1 MWPKNVIIQWLY
13 NFISTQGAIEHE
25 SGEYRPFNNE
35 DVKLTELGKEMA
47 GFPLDP
53 KFTKAILAAKELGCT

>member
-1 MWPKNVIIQWLY
+1 MTV
-13 NFISTQGAIEHE
+13 ISTLGAIEHE